1 MIDPNGMT
9 MMRNKKL
16 ANQQQLVNEVR
27 KMYTSGLYH
36 KISGRYTM
44 ALTIMEVLQNA
55 NYNLQNNGSLGL
67 MIGMDQ
73 LKNAM
78 DQLEAGKELYD
89 KFEEGD
95 E

>member
-1 MIDPNGMT
+1 
-9 MMRNKKL
+9 
-16 ANQQQLVNEVR
+16 
-27 KMYTSGLYH
+27 
-36 KISGRYTM
+36 M

-55 NYNLQNNGSLGL
+55 NYNLQNTGPFGRE
-67 MIGMDQ
+67 IGKEQ

-89 KFEEGD
+89 EFEEGD

>member
-1 MIDPNGMT
+1 
-9 MMRNKKL
+9 
-16 ANQQQLVNEVR
+16 
-27 KMYTSGLYH
+27 
-36 KISGRYTM
+36 M

-67 MIGMDQ
+67 MIAKEQ

-78 DQLEAGKELYD
+78 DELEAGKGLYD
-89 KFEEGD
+89 KFDEGD

>member
-1 MIDPNGMT
+1 
-9 MMRNKKL
+9 
-16 ANQQQLVNEVR
+16 
-27 KMYTSGLYH
+27 
-36 KISGRYTM
+36 M

-67 MIGMDQ
+67 MIGKEQ

-89 KFEEGD
+89 EFEEGD